1 MSNLT
6 VLEGEKDQISDD
18 GRYMKIG
25 EVAKRFRVS
34 VDTIRR
40 YIRKGKMKEIV
51 WGDFLQNG
59 KLLATAESV
68 DEFEKNR
75 LAASQKIYSR

>member
-1 MSNLT
+1 
-6 VLEGEKDQISDD
+6 
-18 GRYMKIG
+18 MKIR
-25 EVAKRFRVS
+25 EVAQRFRVS

-40 YIRKGKMKEIV
+40 YIRNGKMKGIV

-59 KLLATAESV
+59 KLLATTESV
-68 DEFEKNR
+68 DEFERSR